1 MNGEISLFI
10 KNFNPMA
17 REVPEINGGSL
28 ADIAFLLLI
37 FFLVATTM
45 DIDTGITRLLPPEPE
60 DQDDTEIRINKRNVL
75 VVLLNRS
82 DRLMVA
88 GEEMDKN
95 LLKAR
100 TIEFFTNPTNNP
112 NLPEMEEKSIQFPP
126 GSSSLLPADGMWR
139 GKVSKG
145 VISLQNDRS
154 TTYGKYLQ
162 VQNELVAAVN
172 ELRNDFCKLY
182 FDKEFDEL
190 NEANSVEK
198 EIKDAIRQIYKMN
211 ISESEPKNIGGL
223 R

>member
-1 MNGEISLFI
+1 
-10 KNFNPMA
+10 MA

-37 FFLVATTM
+37 FFLVTTTM

-60 DQDDTEIRINKRNVL
+60 KDQETEVKVNKRNVL

-82 DRLMVA
+82 DRLMVG
-88 GEEMDKN
+88 GEEMDR
-95 LLKAR
+95 LALKAK
-100 TIEFFTNPTNNP
+100 TIEFFTNPLNKAD
-112 NLPEMEEKSIQFPP
+112 LPEMVETEVQFPP
-126 GSSSLLPADGMWR
+126 GSSPLLPPDGVWK

-172 ELRNDFCKLY
+172 ELRNEFCNLY
-182 FDKEFDEL
+182 FDKDYDEL
-190 NEANSVEK
+190 NTGNPVEE
-198 EIKDAIRQIYKMN
+198 EIYEAIRDIYKMN

-223 R
+223 N

>member
-1 MNGEISLFI
+1 
-10 KNFNPMA
+10 MA

-45 DIDTGITRLLPPEPE
+45 DVDTGITRLLPPEPE
-60 DQDDTEIRINKRNVL
+60 EDQETEVRVNKRNVL

-88 GEEMDKN
+88 GEEMDRSQ
-95 LLKAR
+95 LKDKV
-100 TIEFFTNPTNNP
+100 IEFFTNPNNSP
-112 NLPEMEEKSIQFPP
+112 NLPEMEEQTIQFPP
-126 GSSSLLPADGMWR
+126 GSSPLLPANGVWT

-172 ELRNDFCKLY
+172 QLRNDFSKLY
-182 FDKEFDEL
+182 FDKEYDEL
-190 NEANSVEK
+190 NEGNTKED
-198 EIKDAIRQIYKMN
+198 EIKEGIRKIYKMN

-223 R
+223 N

>member
-1 MNGEISLFI
+1 
-10 KNFNPMA
+10 MA
-17 REVPEINGGSL
+17 RETPEVNGGSL

-37 FFLVATTM
+37 FFLVTTTM

-60 DQDDTEIRINKRNVL
+60 QDQETEVQVNKRNVL

-82 DRLMVA
+82 DRLMVG
-88 GEEMDKN
+88 GEEMDR
-95 LLKAR
+95 LDLKAK
-100 TIEFFTNPTNNP
+100 TIEFFTNPMNSE
-112 NLPEMEEKSIQFPP
+112 NLPEMEETEIQFPP
-126 GSSSLLPADGMWR
+126 GSSSMLPADGMWR

-172 ELRNDFCKLY
+172 ELRNNFCNQF
-182 FDKEFDEL
+182 FDKDYDEL
-190 NEANSVEK
+190 NTAIPQEE
-198 EIKDAIRQIYKMN
+198 EIHEAIRKIYKMN

-223 R
+223 N

>member
-1 MNGEISLFI
+1 
-10 KNFNPMA
+10 MA

-45 DIDTGITRLLPPEPE
+45 DVDTGITRLLPPEPE
-60 DQDDTEIRINKRNVL
+60 ENQETEVKVNKRNVL

-88 GEEMDKN
+88 GEEMDRSQ
-95 LLKAR
+95 LKDKV
-100 TIEFFTNPTNNP
+100 IEFFTNPNNSP
-112 NLPEMEEKSIQFPP
+112 NLPEMEEQTIQFPP
-126 GSSSLLPADGMWR
+126 GSSPLLPANGIWT
-139 GKVSKG
+139 GKISKG

-172 ELRNDFCKLY
+172 QLRNDFSKLY

-190 NEANSVEK
+190 NEGNAK
-198 EIKDAIRQIYKMN
+198 DDEIIEGIRKIYKMN

-223 R
+223 N

>member
-1 MNGEISLFI
+1 
-10 KNFNPMA
+10 MA
-17 REVPEINGGSL
+17 RETPEVNGGSL

-37 FFLVATTM
+37 FFLVTTTM

-60 DQDDTEIRINKRNVL
+60 DEQETEVKVNKRNVL

-82 DRLMVA
+82 DRLMVG
-88 GEEMDKN
+88 GEEMDR
-95 LLKAR
+95 LALKAK
-100 TIEFFTNPTNNP
+100 TIEFFTNPANDI
-112 NLPEMEEKSIQFPP
+112 NLPEKDDVEIQFPP
-126 GSSSLLPADGMWR
+126 GSSPLLPPDGVWR

-172 ELRNDFCKLY
+172 ELRDNFCKLY
-182 FDKEFDEL
+182 FEKDYADL
-190 NEANSVEK
+190 NTALPNEE
-198 EIKDAIRQIYKMN
+198 EIHNGIRKIYKMN
-211 ISESEPKNIGGL
+211 ISESEPKNIQ